1 MFPVNP
7 NYKSDREMDDQGQIK
22 EQRDLLSFSHF
33 NILEIE
39 SIMSSNLSRK
49 SSLKET
55 RFSFDSHSQ
64 EAPYE
69 DLLSVTT
76 IKNSSLV
83 IGVVGKALSIDKDRK
98 T

>member
-1 MFPVNP
+1 MTKVRL
-7 NYKSDREMDDQGQIK
+7 KTKR
-22 EQRDLLSFSHF
+22 SFSHF

>member
-7 NYKSDREMDDQGQIK
+7 NYKSDREMDDQGQIT
-22 EQRDLLSFSHF
+22 EQRDLCSLSHF

-55 RFSFDSHSQ
+55 RFSFDCHSQ